1 MLANKETR
9 SLVRKG
15 EWEMSRRESRLQAQK
30 RTRRRNAVL
39 VVMLTIAVLLIAGGL
54 YAYFADSQTAAAA
67 FDYKP
72 EDIVYGDP
80 IHAIHEMG
88 DGPAIPFLPRAQPQP
103 AIAVSEKSY
112 DFGSIG
118 PHDVVERTFVI
129 FNTGDAPL
137 TISRAYT
144 TCGCTTADI
153 SARTIPPG
161 KVASVSITFDA
172 GFHDTAGQTVRRGLI
187 IENNDPRQ
195 SQTEIWIQAAVRK
208 S

>member
-1 MLANKETR
+1 MKRRQRRLQVQKQ
-9 SLVRKG
+9 
-15 EWEMSRRESRLQAQK
+15 SRRKNTIMAII
-30 RTRRRNAVL
+30 
-39 VVMLTIAVLLIAGGL
+39 LTIAVVMIAVGL
-54 YAYFADSQTAAAA
+54 YAYMVDSQTAAAA
-67 FDYKP
+67 LDYEP
-72 EDIVYGDP
+72 GDIVYGEP

-88 DGPAIPFLPRAQPQP
+88 EGPSIPFLQRDQAQP

-118 PHDVVERTFVI
+118 PQDVVKRTFVI

-144 TCGCTTADI
+144 TCGCTTAEI

-161 KVASVSITFDA
+161 KVASVTLTFDA

-195 SQTEIWIQAAVRK
+195 SQAEIWIQAAVRN

>member
-1 MLANKETR
+1 MN
-9 SLVRKG
+9 
-15 EWEMSRRESRLQAQK
+15 RREEQLQAQK
-30 RTRRRNAVL
+30 QARRRN
-39 VVMLTIAVLLIAGGL
+39 TIFGIVIATAILLIAGGL

-67 FDYKP
+67 LAYAP
-72 EDIVYGDP
+72 GDIVYGDP

-88 DGPAIPFLPRAQPQP
+88 DGPPIPFLPRDQAQP

-118 PHDVVERTFVI
+118 PQDVVERIFVI

-144 TCGCTTADI
+144 TCGCTTAEI

-161 KVASVSITFDA
+161 KVASVTLTFDA

-195 SQTEIWIQAAVRK
+195 SQAEIWIQAAVRN